1 VSTADT
7 SAGPEQNRSP
17 ATARTVP
24 GLLAARAARQPD
36 RIAIETEGSRGALTF
51 SGWHEGAAAAA
62 RGLLARGLDRGQR
75 VVLCFGGRDWIDF
88 AVAYCGVLSAGGV
101 AVPCSDRLAPAELRH
116 IMAHCGAT
124 ALLFAEGKPVPGR
137 AEGTVFE
144 GTVFEGTLAEVSVAG
159 PGPAGVPV
167 RPGDLAQIIYTSGT
181 TGPPKG
187 VSASHANVTLGAA
200 THPGRRRLAHSEH
213 FLHAFPIGTNAAQAM
228 LVNALDAKPTALPQ
242 PRFTPGRFARLAQA
256 RRVGSVFVVPAM
268 AIELLS
274 SGALD
279 RFDLS
284 GVLLFGSTGAALP
297 PAVAAELARR
307 LPAATIVNY
316 YTSTEAA
323 PMQLSMIFDPLRPD
337 SVGRA
342 AGAELRVLATSGDPA
357 GPGEVGEV
365 WLRSPY
371 PRAYYRDEPASQ
383 ATFRAG
389 WVRMG
394 DLGRLDEEGYLYLV
408 DRASDVIK
416 SGGDKVST
424 LKVEAALYEHP
435 GIAEAAVLGV
445 PHPVLGMAV
454 AAAVV
459 PRVSG
464 TGIALP
470 QLRAFLLDRLASHEL
485 PAQVIVTGR
494 LPRNAAGKVV
504 KRDLLALFR
513 RDQR

>member
-1 VSTADT
+1 VSTAGT
-7 SAGPEQNRSP
+7 PAGPEQNRSP
-17 ATARTVP
+17 TAARTVP

-36 RIAIETEGSRGALTF
+36 RIAIETEGARGALTF
-51 SGWHEGAAAAA
+51 FDWHERAAAVAC
-62 RGLLARGLDRGQR
+62 GLLARGLDRGQR
-75 VVLCFGGRDWIDF
+75 VVLRFGGRDWIDF
-88 AVAYCGVLSAGGV
+88 AVAYCGVLAAGGV
-101 AVPCSDRLAPAELRH
+101 AVPCSDRLAPVELRH
-116 IMAHCGAT
+116 IMTHCGAT
-124 ALLFAEGKPVPGR
+124 ALLFAEGKPVPRRHG
-137 AEGTVFE
+137 

-159 PGPAGVPV
+159 PGPARVPV

-228 LVNALDAKPTALPQ
+228 LVNALDAKPTALPL

-323 PMQLSMIFDPLRPD
+323 PVQLSMIFDPLRPG

-342 AGAELRVLATSGDPA
+342 AGAELRVLATSGDPV
-357 GPGEVGEV
+357 GPGEVGDV

-371 PRAYYRDEPASQ
+371 PRAYYRDKPASR
-383 ATFRAG
+383 AAFRAG

-459 PRVSG
+459 PQVSG

-485 PAQVIVTGR
+485 PAQVILADR

-504 KRDLLALFR
+504 KRDLLALFH